1 MKTRHLSYFKRNLAI
16 AVLATASCAS
26 GLFAEEQR
34 KAGAALPFK
43 THPQV
48 FGMIQSWVSDPE
60 SPVTTEINL
69 DAVESNRNQFSR
81 DEIKLEDGWTVFRET
96 GEAGFKRYRVIEAKG
111 DHFKVEYQDNGG
123 GTLTTSSVI
132 GFTLLKREIR
142 KDGKPVEV
150 RVLQVDSFD
159 SK

>member
-1 MKTRHLSYFKRNLAI
+1 MKTHPTSSFTSNLAI
-16 AVLATASCAS
+16 AVLAVAQSAS
-26 GLFAEEQR
+26 GLFAEEPG
-34 KAGAALPFK
+34 KPAAALPFK

-60 SPVTTEINL
+60 SPVATEINL
-69 DAVESNRNQFSR
+69 DAVKSNRDQFSG
-81 DEIKLEDGWTVFRET
+81 DELRLEDGWTVFREA

-111 DHFKVEYQDNGG
+111 DRFKVEYQDNSG

-132 GFTLLKREIR
+132 GFTVLKREIR
-142 KDGKPVEV
+142 KNGKLVEV
-150 RVLQVDSFD
+150 RVLRVDSFD